1 VFGLAAV
8 GLYLYDEFPSISF
21 DIPTFNEGDTPA
33 SSYAANSRAVITDGD
48 TIKINGRRI
57 RFHGI
62 DAPESRQSCSVSG
75 RRYACGQQ
83 ATEALK
89 QLIGGNPV
97 SCEEKD
103 IDRYKRLVAV
113 CSVGNIDLNAAMVSQ
128 GWALAYRRY
137 SSDYVPEEESARA
150 ARRGIWQG
158 DFTAPWEW
166 RRSKR

>member
-1 VFGLAAV
+1 V